1 MKVIVAGAGPGA
13 ITSYTAQALDCV
25 RNADVVL
32 AAARLAEP
40 LKALR
45 PDVKVLGVMD
55 TVDFVNER
63 RDQDLTVCVAAS
75 GDTGFYSIAST
86 LKKRLDPS
94 VQLEFVS
101 GIGSLSYFAAKLQ
114 MGYEDMKLVSLHGRE
129 ASIIPYVCYNRSVFA
144 LTGGSVK
151 AGDVVNQLIDAG
163 LTEVTVHIGENL
175 SSGEERILSGSPLE
189 LAGQTFCDLAV
200 VIVENKNYVNRYK
213 VLKDGDF
220 IRGKSPMTKEAVRN
234 LSVAALEIEPT
245 DIVYDIGAGTGSVTC
260 AMAYKACESMV
271 YAVEKED
278 SAVALVRQNMAATG
292 ARNIVV
298 RRALAPDGLADF
310 PPADKVFIGG
320 STCNL
325 KEIMEAV
332 LAANDRAVFVITAV
346 TLETIAQSVDVCR
359 TLGLETEIICV
370 NAAAAQK
377 LGRYHLMKAE
387 NPVYIIKGAKK
398 FENRCE

>member
-13 ITSYTAQALDCV
+13 IAGYTGQALDWIKK
-25 RNADVVL
+25 ADVVL

-40 LKALR
+40 LKSLR

-55 TVDFVNER
+55 TVDFINGH
-63 RDQDLTVCVAAS
+63 RDQALTVCVAAS

-94 VQLEFVS
+94 VRLEFVS
-101 GIGSLSYFAAKLQ
+101 GVGSLSYFAAKLQ

-129 ASIIPYVCYNRSVFA
+129 ASIVPYVCYNRRVFA

-151 AGDVVNQLIDAG
+151 AGNVVNQLIDAG

-175 SSGEERILSGSPLE
+175 SSGEERIVSGRPLE
-189 LAGQTFCDLAV
+189 LAGQSFCDLAV
-200 VIVENKNYVNRYK
+200 VIVENENYVNQYRT
-213 VLKDGDF
+213 LKDADF

-234 LSVAALEIEPT
+234 LSVAALEIQPS

-260 AMAYKACESMV
+260 SMAYKACESMV

-278 SAVALVRQNMAATG
+278 YAIELVRQNMAATG
-292 ARNIVV
+292 ARNIVI
-298 RRALAPDGLADF
+298 RRALAPEGLEAF

-320 STCNL
+320 STGNL
-325 KEIMEAV
+325 KEIMEAA
-332 LAANDRAVFVITAV
+332 LAANDRAVFVVTAV

-359 TLGLETEIICV
+359 SLGLETEITCANI
-370 NAAAAQK
+370 AAAQK
-377 LGRYHLMKAE
+377 LGRYNLMKAE